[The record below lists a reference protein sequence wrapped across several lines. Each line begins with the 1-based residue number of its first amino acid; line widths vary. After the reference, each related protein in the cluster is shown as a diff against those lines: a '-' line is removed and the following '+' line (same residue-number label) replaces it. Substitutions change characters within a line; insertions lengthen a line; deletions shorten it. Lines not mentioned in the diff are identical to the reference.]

1 MSRNI
6 LRQQKQ
12 ASPPAAASL
21 FVSALR
27 IAPWKCRVLKLVK
40 KLCFK
45 FGSPSDSEDPSGRA
59 HWPPCCAVT
68 GLARTAGP
76 GTQH

>member
-1 MSRNI
+1 MCRLAAERMLHVRLTDWGDAAKLQYHCITARIAVLLKRREASGILMSRNI

-27 IAPWKCRVLKLVK
+27 VAP
-40 KLCFK
+40 
-45 FGSPSDSEDPSGRA
+45 
-59 HWPPCCAVT
+59 
-68 GLARTAGP
+68 
-76 GTQH
+76 